1 MSLKDTED
9 SHEFG
14 LHGEGT
20 GNLFQSSILLHL
32 KMCNRKVSKSEA
44 WICLQGG
51 IAGHRE
57 FRLED
62 ISWIRE
68 TTTSQSQGQKTKA
81 WKILRNKGLC

>member
-1 MSLKDTED
+1 MNLDFMEKGVETYVS
-9 SHEFG
+9 EFNSSTFENVQQ
-14 LHGEGT
+14 EGK
-20 GNLFQSSILLHL
+20 Q
-32 KMCNRKVSKSEA
+32 SEA

-68 TTTSQSQGQKTKA
+68 TTTSQSQGQKIKA